1 MCFLAILGQS
11 LRAMTAEEE
20 AELRKKITTVEEQA
34 KALAG
39 DLKRFEGIGIGEY
52 QSNCRA
58 RYQENG
64 NWARHYSTVRMSVS
78 TFLIPVSLGVASFR
92 WQPPA
97 PPPISFLALSGV
109 VWCSAVLL
117 FVLFTR
123 LTYQEMESA
132 RKKRE
137 KLPDGVSA
145 GNGSPFHPR
154 SDIASYLLALLTIA
168 YGALMIHL
176 SHVECWHFAPWTT
189 IVHAKMH
196 AIACAMPGLTIVMGF
211 FALVITPAQPK
222 FE

>member
-1 MCFLAILGQS
+1 
-11 LRAMTAEEE
+11 MTAEEK
-20 AELRKKITTVEEQA
+20 AELGKKITAVEEQA
-34 KALAG
+34 KALA
-39 DLKRFEGIGIGEY
+39 DNLKRFEGIGIAEY

-97 PPPISFLALSGV
+97 PPPISLLALSGV
-109 VWCSAVLL
+109 VWCSAVVL

-137 KLPDGVSA
+137 KLADGVSVA
-145 GNGSPFHPR
+145 NGSTLHPR

-189 IVHAKMH
+189 IVHAKTH
-196 AIACAMPGLTIVMGF
+196 SIACAMPALTIVTGLLAF
-211 FALVITPAQPK
+211 FFTVGQKELK
-222 FE
+222 

>member
-1 MCFLAILGQS
+1 
-11 LRAMTAEEE
+11 MTAEEK
-20 AELRKKITTVEEQA
+20 AELGKKITAVEEQA
-34 KALAG
+34 KALA
-39 DLKRFEGIGIGEY
+39 DNLKRFEGIGIAEY

-97 PPPISFLALSGV
+97 PPPISLLALSGV
-109 VWCSAVLL
+109 VWCSAVVL

-137 KLPDGVSA
+137 KLADGVSA
-145 GNGSPFHPR
+145 ANGSTLHPR
-154 SDIASYLLALLTIA
+154 SDIASYLLALLTIT

-176 SHVECWHFAPWTT
+176 GNVECWHFAPWTT
-189 IVHAKMH
+189 IVHAKTH
-196 AIACAMPGLTIVMGF
+196 SIACAMPALTIVTGLLAF
-211 FALVITPAQPK
+211 LFTVGQTKLK
-222 FE
+222 